1 MAILLGLGVNNVFF
15 RTRVARVMINI
26 ADVLATVGLIGVAHG
41 LEPDHISS
49 ARLVRKN
56 RKLVEMAIF
65 HSAGFALIAI
75 PLSLVLIYFSYV
87 KPEIELA
94 SDLLGI
100 VFGGLLLISGIFRL
114 EFEVEPKSTGLIQGM
129 FNVTPSKIVTIILA
143 MNTGSILLGAGV
155 ITWFAIVTSLSII
168 LVGMATLRLPRNL
181 DRVLD
186 VATGTITILFFILL
200 LNERFVNI
208 M

>member
-1 MAILLGLGVNNVFF
+1 
-15 RTRVARVMINI
+15 MINI
-26 ADVLATVGLIGVAHG
+26 ADVLATVGLIGVAHC

-168 LVGMATLRLPRNL
+168 LVGMTTLRLPRNL

-186 VATGTITILFFILL
+186 VATGTITVLFFILL